1 MYKGFVEIVPTSDEE
16 LASVY
21 EHPELNIFNCCT
33 NQYLVLKDSAG
44 DVLDKLK
51 WNGNEYKALSYRQLT
66 NSFTGQVR
74 PRNTQ
79 QELAFDMLQDAQ
91 SRIKVLDGGFGV
103 GKDYLMISHAL
114 ELIVKKQQYDKIMWV
129 RNNVEVKNS
138 KPLGFLPGGAHE
150 KLLPFA
156 MIIADHV
163 GGVEGLEMLI
173 SQGRIELEH
182 LGMMRGRDIRN
193 TIIMCSEAENLT
205 KEHVQLLIGRVGDGS
220 SLWMNGDF
228 RQTDGEVFRQ
238 NCGLTRAI
246 EKLAGNPLFGYVHL
260 EKVERSEVAAL
271 ADLLD

>member
-1 MYKGFVEIVPTSDEE
+1 MYKGFIEVVPSSDEE
-16 LASVY
+16 LASIY
-21 EHPELNIFNCCT
+21 EHPGQNIYDCRT
-33 NQYLVLKDSAG
+33 NQYLVLRSAAG
-44 DVLDKLK
+44 DILDKLK
-51 WNGNEYKALSYRQLT
+51 WTGHEYKALAFRQLA
-66 NSFTGQVR
+66 NDFTGKVR

-79 QELAFDMLQDAQ
+79 QELAFDMLQDTQ

-114 ELIVKKQQYDKIMWV
+114 ELILKKQKYDKIMWV

-138 KPLGFLPGGAHE
+138 KPLGFLPGGAHD

-173 SQGRIELEH
+173 AQGRVELEH
-182 LGMMRGRDIRN
+182 LGMMRGRDIKN

-246 EKLAGNPLFGYVHL
+246 EKLAGNPLFAYVHL